1 MQVRRRVRLLALA
14 GLAIVMLLAACS
26 SSALS
31 SNAAAT
37 RVKGGTATIALAPG
51 NNFNY
56 IFPLLSF
63 NFATGANIEYSEY
76 LMWRPLYWFGSPAGV
91 GLNETYSLAEPAR
104 LTHVGTTST
113 IATIRLKHYLWSD
126 GQPVTSRDV
135 QFWFNLL
142 KAGKQIW
149 WDYLPGQI
157 PDNVTAFKIISSSKF
172 SLTFS
177 GDFSSPWIYN
187 ELGQLIPL
195 PQQAWDKESAT
206 GPVGSYDLTS
216 SGAKAV
222 YHFLATQ
229 NKDLSS
235 YATNPLWQVVDGP
248 WRLSQYATSTG
259 DATYVRNMR
268 YSGPAPGSLH
278 AIRVVAYTS
287 DDAEFDSLLSSGGI
301 SYGYIPFN
309 DAAEIGR
316 VESDGYQVQAWPAW
330 GITYI
335 TLNFAQPQVGPIFR
349 QLYIRQAMQHLIN
362 QAGYISSFLENYG
375 YPTYG
380 PVPLEPGS
388 KFVSAQQRQ
397 NPYPYNPG
405 AAVSLLRDH
414 GWRVVPNG
422 TDTCIRPGT
431 AANECGT
438 GITAGEKLSLTLQY
452 ATGVQG
458 VDEEVAAFQSSFA
471 NAGIEV
477 APSAASF
484 DTVVGDDIPCT
495 KGGCWEMNYY
505 GQGWYFDPG
514 YDSPDASVLF
524 TTNAVDN
531 GGLYSS
537 GRANALMRA
546 LPSGGMPALYA
557 YENYLAKQLP
567 VLWMPQFD
575 TQISAVSDRL
585 KGVLPQDPLD
595 NIYPERWYFV
605 K

>member
-1 MQVRRRVRLLALA
+1 M
-14 GLAIVMLLAACS
+14 
-26 SSALS
+26 
-31 SNAAAT
+31 
-37 RVKGGTATIALAPG
+37 ATIALAPG

-91 GLNETYSLAEPAR
+91 GLNEKYSLALPAV
-104 LTHVGTTST
+104 LDHVGTTST
-113 IATIRLKHYLWSD
+113 IATIQLKHYMWSD
-126 GQPVTSRDV
+126 GRPVTSRDV

-142 KAGKQIW
+142 KVGKQIW
-149 WDYLPGQI
+149 WDYEPGQF
-157 PDNVTAFKIISSSKF
+157 PDNVTAFKIISPTRF
-172 SLTFS
+172 SLTFR

-195 PQQAWDKESAT
+195 PQQSWDKESAT
-206 GPVGSYDLTS
+206 GPVGSYDLTP
-216 SGAKAV
+216 SGARAV
-222 YHFLATQ
+222 YHFLVAQ
-229 NKDLSS
+229 NKDLGT

-248 WRLSQYATSTG
+248 WKLSQYATSTG
-259 DATYVRNMR
+259 DATYVRNVK

-278 AIRVVAYTS
+278 AIRVLAYTS
-287 DDAEFDSLLSSGGI
+287 DDAEFDSLLSSPGI

-316 VESDGYQVQAWPAW
+316 VEADGYSVQAWPAW

-335 TLNFAQPQVGPIFR
+335 TLNFAQPQVGPVFQ
-349 QLYIRQAMQHLIN
+349 QLYVRQAMQHLIN
-362 QAGYISSFLENYG
+362 QAGYINSFLENYG
-375 YPTYG
+375 TPTYG

-388 KFVSAQQRQ
+388 EFVSQQQKQ
-397 NPYPYNPG
+397 NPYPYDPG
-405 AAVSLLRDH
+405 LAEQLLREH

-422 TDTCIRPGT
+422 TDTCTRPGT
-431 AANECGT
+431 AADECG
-438 GITAGEKLSLTLQY
+438 AGVAAGTKLTLTLQY

-458 VDEEVAAFQSSFA
+458 DDEEVAALQSSFA
-471 NAGIEV
+471 DAGIQL
-477 APSAASF
+477 APSGSSF
-484 DTVVGDDIPCT
+484 DTVVGDDVPCT
-495 KGGCWEMNYY
+495 KSGCWEMNYY

-514 YDSPDASVLF
+514 YDSPDGSVLF

-537 GRANALMRA
+537 ARANALMRA
-546 LPSGGMPALYA
+546 LPSGGNTALYA
-557 YENYLAKQLP
+557 YENYLSKQLP

-575 TQISAVSDRL
+575 TQISAVSDKL
-585 KGVLPQDPLD
+585 KGVYPQDPLD

>member
-1 MQVRRRVRLLALA
+1 M
-14 GLAIVMLLAACS
+14 
-26 SSALS
+26 
-31 SNAAAT
+31 
-37 RVKGGTATIALAPG
+37 ATIALAPG

-91 GLNETYSLAEPAR
+91 GLNESYSLALPAV
-104 LTHVGTTST
+104 LDHVGTTAT
-113 IATIRLKHYLWSD
+113 IATIQLKHYMWSD
-126 GQPVTSRDV
+126 GRPVTSRDV

-149 WDYLPGQI
+149 WDYEPGQF
-157 PDNVTAFKIISSSKF
+157 PDNVTAFKIISATRF
-172 SLTFS
+172 SLTFR
-177 GDFSSPWIYN
+177 GDFSPPWIYN

-195 PQQAWDKESAT
+195 PQQSWDKESAN
-206 GPVGSYDLTS
+206 GPVGSYDLTP
-216 SGAKAV
+216 SGARAV
-222 YHFLATQ
+222 YHFLAGQ
-229 NKDLSS
+229 NKDFST

-248 WRLSQYATSTG
+248 WKLSQYTTSTG
-259 DATYVRNMR
+259 DATYVRNMK

-278 AIRVVAYTS
+278 AIRVLAYTS
-287 DDAEFDSLLSSGGI
+287 DDAEFDSLLSGPGI

-316 VESDGYQVQAWPAW
+316 VEADGYSVQAWPAW

-335 TLNFAQPQVGPIFR
+335 TLNFAQPQVGPIFK
-349 QLYIRQAMQHLIN
+349 QLYVRQAMQHLIN
-362 QAGYISSFLENYG
+362 QAGYINSFLENYG
-375 YPTYG
+375 TPTYG

-388 KFVSAQQRQ
+388 TFVSPQQRQ
-397 NPYPYNPG
+397 NPYPYDPG
-405 AAVSLLRDH
+405 LAEQLLREH
-414 GWRVVPNG
+414 GWKVVPNG
-422 TDTCIRPGT
+422 TDTCARPGT
-431 AANECGT
+431 AADQCGA
-438 GITAGEKLSLTLQY
+438 GIAAGAKLALTLQY

-458 VDEEVAAFQSSFA
+458 DDEEVAALQSSFA
-471 NAGIEV
+471 DAGIQLV
-477 APSAASF
+477 PSGASF
-484 DTVVGDDIPCT
+484 DTVVGDDVPCT
-495 KGGCWEMNYY
+495 KSGCWEMNYY

-514 YDSPDASVLF
+514 YDSPDGSVLF

-537 GRANALMRA
+537 ARANALMRA
-546 LPSGGMPALYA
+546 LPSGGNTALYA
-557 YENYLAKQLP
+557 YENYLSKQLP

-575 TQISAVSDRL
+575 TQISAVSDKL
-585 KGVLPQDPLD
+585 KGVYPQDPLD